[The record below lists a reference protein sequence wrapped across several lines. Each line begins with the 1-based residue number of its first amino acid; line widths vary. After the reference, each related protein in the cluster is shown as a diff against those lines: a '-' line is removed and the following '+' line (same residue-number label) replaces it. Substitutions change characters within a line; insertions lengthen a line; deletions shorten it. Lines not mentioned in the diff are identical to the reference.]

1 MGHDMIAANLVRLRK
16 DRGFSQAE
24 LASRSDLAL
33 SSYRSI
39 ELRKSMP
46 RVDTLQAIAQALGVR
61 LQDLLKETPRLE
73 HVRFRAHKRLNRRES
88 ILVETARWLHD
99 FAELEDLVGKGRPDI
114 RWLRD
119 AAAGISKRSL
129 NKAVEVAHVARSRLL
144 GPEHGD
150 DDPIHDIC
158 GLLEAHGIKVRTTE
172 VISDAFFGL
181 SVAPEESGGPAI
193 VVNSWERI
201 PVERW
206 IFTAAHELGH
216 LVLHHHAYDSADVK
230 EDPQQEAEADAFAGE
245 FLMPSA
251 AFQKEWNKNGGLPL
265 VDRVLKVK
273 RIFRVS
279 YKTVL
284 YRLSRSSR
292 HGKTIW
298 QRFQAEHA
306 RRIGRTLLKA
316 DEPLA
321 LPPDEFHAW
330 ARVPEGSRAAEPDWL
345 SRSDFLEGGLAGL
358 VRNAIEDEKI
368 TLSRG
373 GEILGLSL
381 QQMRELARSWVA

>member
-1 MGHDMIAANLVRLRK
+1 MSHNMIASNLVRLRK

-24 LASRSDLAL
+24 LASRSGLAL

-39 ELRKSMP
+39 ELQKSVP
-46 RVDTLQAIAQALGVR
+46 RVDTLQAIAQALDVR
-61 LQDLLKETPRLE
+61 LQDLLKEVPRLE
-73 HVRFRAHKRLNRRES
+73 RVRFRAHKRLNRRES

-99 FAELEDLVGKGRPDI
+99 FAELEDLVGKERPDI
-114 RWLRD
+114 QWIRD
-119 AAAGISKRSL
+119 GAAAASKRSR
-129 NKAVEVAHVARSRLL
+129 NWAVEIARTVRTSLL
-144 GPEHGD
+144 GPEHDD

-172 VISDAFFGL
+172 VVSDAFFGL
-181 SVAPEESGGPAI
+181 SVAPEENGGPAI
-193 VVNSWERI
+193 VVNTWERI

-216 LVLHHHAYDSADVK
+216 LVLHHHAYDSADVR
-230 EDPQQEAEADAFAGE
+230 EDPKQEAEADAFAGE

-251 AFQKEWNKNGGLPL
+251 AFQKEWSENYGLPL

-284 YRLSRSSR
+284 YRLSESSR
-292 HGKTIW
+292 HGKSIW
-298 QRFQAEHA
+298 RSFQIEYAKRF
-306 RRIGRTLLKA
+306 GRTLLKA
-316 DEPLA
+316 DEPVA
-321 LPPDEFHAW
+321 LPPDKFRAW
-330 ARVPEGSRAAEPDWL
+330 ARVPEGSRANEPDWL
-345 SRSDFLEGGLAGL
+345 SRSDFLVGGLAGL
-358 VRNAIEDEKI
+358 VRSAIEEEKI

-381 QQMRELARSWVA
+381 KQMRELTRSWVA